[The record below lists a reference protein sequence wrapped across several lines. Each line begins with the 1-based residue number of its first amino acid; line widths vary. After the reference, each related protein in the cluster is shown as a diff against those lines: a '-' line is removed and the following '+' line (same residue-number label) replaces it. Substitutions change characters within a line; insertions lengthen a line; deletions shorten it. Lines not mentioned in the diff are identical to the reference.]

1 MKNYKLTLWHVLVL
15 LVICQSCSNDILDKY
30 PLSDVSPQN
39 FFNTENDLLLYT
51 NSFYTSTSG
60 HNVFT
65 GDIASDNVEQ
75 NSVNQL
81 LTGNLQMP
89 ETASQA
95 GWTWSELRNINFFLQ
110 NYGRANI
117 DEEAKNHYAGIARF
131 FRAWFYFEKM
141 KRFGDVP
148 WYSMPL
154 ETNSPELYKGR
165 DSRVLITDS
174 IIADLDFAIEYL
186 NSTKNVSRVNKW
198 TALALK
204 SRVCVFE
211 GTYRKYHAYL
221 GLEASHSSLLEQAVD
236 AAEEIMD
243 GNQYQLY
250 STNNPQSDYLAL
262 FSSDQ
267 AKAEE
272 VILAEVYDTELMK
285 FHAANNIFNVATTGG
300 GVGLTK
306 DLVDSYLMIDG
317 RPFSAVAGSA
327 EFTFYEETRNR
338 DPRLA
343 QTMRTPGYQRIGG
356 SQTLLPDFSTAPT
369 GYQVIKFVSGVDQ
382 DAYNTNSNDVTLFR
396 YAEVLLNYAEAK
408 AELGN
413 FTQSDANRSINLIR
427 NRVGLPDLNI
437 NAIQPD
443 PLLRAQYPGITD
455 DALLEVRRE
464 RRVELAMEG
473 FRYYDILRWKK
484 GKKFEEVFRGMY
496 FPSKGEHDLDG
507 DGTIDFAVVDALPNP
522 QVPGVQYF
530 VLGTRR
536 LSEGERGNILVSPN
550 VTKQF
555 TEPKN
560 YLYPLPRQ
568 EMVLN
573 PELKPQNDGW
583 DE

>member
-1 MKNYKLTLWHVLVL
+1 MKHYKLITWSILVS
-15 LVICQSCSNDILDKY
+15 LVIFQSCNKNFLDKY
-30 PLSDVSPQN
+30 PLSEVSPQN

-51 NSFYTSTSG
+51 NSFYTVTSG

-81 LTGNLQMP
+81 LEGNLQVP

-95 GWTWSELRNINFFLQ
+95 GWTWSELRNINIFLQ
-110 NYGRANI
+110 NYHRAST
-117 DEEAKNHYAGIARF
+117 DESIKNHYAGVARF

-141 KRFGDVP
+141 KRFGNVP
-148 WYSMPL
+148 WYSLPL

-174 IIADLDFAIEYL
+174 IIADLDFAIEHL
-186 NSTKNVSRVNKW
+186 NTTKNVSRVNKW

-204 SRVCVFE
+204 SRVCLFE
-211 GTYRKYHAYL
+211 GTFRKYHTYL
-221 GLEASHSSLLEQAVD
+221 SLEGTHSALLEQAAE
-236 AAEEIMD
+236 AAESVID
-243 GNQYQLY
+243 GNQYKLY
-250 STNNPQSDYLAL
+250 STNNPQSDYLNL
-262 FSSDQ
+262 FSADQ
-267 AKAEE
+267 AKTDE
-272 VILAEVYDTELMK
+272 VIFAEIYDTELMK
-285 FHAANNIFNVATTGG
+285 FHAANHIFNVATTGG

-317 RPFSAVAGSA
+317 RPFSTVAGST

-343 QTMRTPGYQRIGG
+343 QTMRTPGYRRIGG

-382 DAYNTNSNDVTLFR
+382 DAYNTNSNDVPLFR

-408 AELGN
+408 AELGD

-427 NRVGLPDLNI
+427 KRAGLPDLHVD
-437 NAIQPD
+437 AILPD
-443 PLLRAQYPGITD
+443 PTLRAQYPNID
-455 DALLEVRRE
+455 DKLLEVRRE
-464 RRVELAMEG
+464 RRVELVMEG
-473 FRYYDILRWKK
+473 FRYYDILRWKR

-496 FPSKGEHDLDG
+496 FPSKGEYDLDG
-507 DGTIDFAVVDALPNP
+507 NDTIDFAIVDALPNP

-530 VLGTRR
+530 VLGTRQ
-536 LSEGERGNILVSPN
+536 LSDADRGNILIAPN
-550 VTKQF
+550 VKKTF

-573 PELKPQNDGW
+573 EALKPQNEGW
-583 DE
+583 GD